1 MNLAQEHPKALE
13 ARKKSATRALE
24 KQAIKH
30 VVATHGVRFLS
41 LGRYTFCY
49 RVDKRNVLEISAS
62 IRHPNDKHDPHPSR
76 VNALARFVA
85 LDRMHMR
92 MPNETKSP
100 RDFLTTLFMYLE

>member
-1 MNLAQEHPKALE
+1 MNLTQEHPKALE

-49 RVDKRNVLEISAS
+49 RVDKRNVIEVSSA
-62 IRHPNDKHDPHPSR
+62 IQHPCDKNDPHMGRMVAMSR
-76 VNALARFVA
+76 FAAAN
-85 LDRMHMR
+85 RMHLR
-92 MPNETKSP
+92 MPNEMRSP

>member
-1 MNLAQEHPKALE
+1 MNLTQEHPKALE

-24 KQAIKH
+24 KQAVKH

-49 RVDKRNVLEISAS
+49 RVDKRNVIEVSSA
-62 IRHPNDKHDPHPSR
+62 IRHPGDKNDPHMGRMVAMSR
-76 VNALARFVA
+76 FAAAN
-85 LDRMHMR
+85 RMHLR
-92 MPNETKSP
+92 MPNEMRSP

>member
-13 ARKKSATRALE
+13 ARKKSAARTLE

-49 RVDKRNVLEISAS
+49 RVDKRNVLEISSS
-62 IRHPNDKHDPHPSR
+62 IRHPGDKNDPHVGR
-76 VNALARFVA
+76 RQALARFA
-85 LDRMHMR
+85 AANRMHLR
-92 MPNETKSP
+92 MPNEMRSP
-100 RDFLTTLFMYLE
+100 RDFLTTLFMYLD